1 MKGTKFSR
9 LLFQL
14 QPKTHRTEETDA
26 GLLPTPT
33 AMMDEAPIEKVD
45 ARNHKQMEKGNSPF
59 ILGLGQQAMRGMLPT
74 PSAMED
80 RSTPEAWDARYER
93 KKSEGIN
100 LQMGLC
106 TMARKGMLPTP
117 TVMDS
122 TNNGDMTAAAKLMQ
136 GATHRSSGQPI
147 QKTLTMEIHQQILAD
162 NQPLM
167 EELAN
172 KPMLKR
178 TNLPPQKEFVDWIRS
193 VTNAK
198 ELSTL
203 IDVKLSTVEHWFR
216 MDAKGFS
223 HPSIEEWIKISEI
236 FPVTEQMNARMMEQ
250 SSIEWRGMLP
260 TPNAAEG
267 YKSAK
272 TYNPKSQMGSSLSAM
287 AGSGMLPT
295 PTAMDSTNATA
306 TMKSTQVKEGSMHSV
321 TLTRALSMGMLP
333 TPVAGEYRDTGEAV
347 KTGNFKQMNLTR
359 TIAKDNP
366 EWTGKT
372 SQLNPRF
379 VAEMMGF
386 PHNWTELPF
395 QSGEQN
401 QSKDTAMP

>member
-1 MKGTKFSR
+1 
-9 LLFQL
+9 
-14 QPKTHRTEETDA
+14 
-26 GLLPTPT
+26 
-33 AMMDEAPIEKVD
+33 
-45 ARNHKQMEKGNSPF
+45 
-59 ILGLGQQAMRGMLPT
+59 
-74 PSAMED
+74 
-80 RSTPEAWDARYER
+80 
-93 KKSEGIN
+93 
-100 LQMGLC
+100 
-106 TMARKGMLPTP
+106 
-117 TVMDS
+117 MDS
-122 TNNGDMTAAAKLMQ
+122 ANNGDMTAAAKLMQ

-147 QKTLTMEIHQQILAD
+147 QKTLTMEIHQQILSD

-167 EELAN
+167 QELAN

-223 HPSIEEWIKISEI
+223 HPSIEEWIKIADI
-236 FPVTEQMNARMMEQ
+236 FLVTEQMNSRMMEQ
-250 SSIEWRGMLP
+250 SSIEW
-260 TPNAAEG
+260 
-267 YKSAK
+267 K
-272 TYNPKSQMGSSLSAM
+272 
-287 AGSGMLPT
+287 GMLPT

-321 TLTRALSMGMLP
+321 TLTRAMGMGMLP
-333 TPVAGEYRDTGEAV
+333 TPQAQEGEKITGLENQDSMTKRV
-347 KTGNFKQMNLTR
+347 R
-359 TIAKDNP
+359 EI
-366 EWTGKT
+366 TGKT

-386 PHNWTELPF
+386 PPNWTELPF